1 MKSRFLYNINN
12 IPEENNIFNKN
23 NYIVLYKT
31 IEAGRTFP
39 AHWHDY
45 FEFELILSGQ
55 GRHTYNSVTSTLAPG
70 CAYLMSYNDFHSL
83 ETLTDL
89 EIVNIRFNES
99 LLDESLVQAIRLGG
113 KFNCKFDESETE
125 KLLGY
130 ISSLSEESVSDKPF
144 AKLSRASL
152 LSKIIIEMIRKCGSK
167 ETTSKKTPVQ
177 KAIYYIYENFREPL
191 SLERVSKELSISQN
205 HLGSLIKKEIG
216 MSFSEYLSSVR
227 LKYACDLLKNTNMS
241 VKEIAFSSGYGSVE
255 YFLYAFKQKL
265 KTTPS
270 KYRSL

>member
-1 MKSRFLYNINN
+1 MKSHFLYNINN
-12 IPEENNIFNKN
+12 IPEENIIFNQN

-55 GRHTYNSVTSTLAPG
+55 GRHTYNNVTSTITTG

-99 LLDESLVQAIRLGG
+99 LLDESLVRAIRLGG
-113 KFNCKFDESETE
+113 KFNCKFDEAEAE
-125 KLLGY
+125 KILGY

-144 AKLSRASL
+144 TKLSRASL
-152 LSKIIIEMIRKCGSK
+152 LSKIIIEMVRKCGSK
-167 ETTSKKTPVQ
+167 ETMSSNTPVQ
-177 KAIYYIYENFREPL
+177 KAIYYIYENFCKPL
-191 SLERVSKELSISQN
+191 TLEKVSKELSISQN

-216 MSFSEYLSSVR
+216 MSFSEYLNSVR
-227 LKYACDLLKNTNMS
+227 LKYACDLLKSTNMS
-241 VKEIAFSSGYGSVE
+241 VKEIAFSSGYSSVE
-255 YFLYAFKQKL
+255 YFLYIFKQKL
-265 KTTPS
+265 KTTPT
-270 KYRSL
+270 KYRCI